1 MGQAVGTAAALCLKK
16 GVLPRD
22 IAQKHIDE
30 LQEQLLR
37 DDAFIPLRPA
47 RDPKDLAKTADLIVA
62 SSTIS
67 GDAKLLTDGMSR
79 DFNNETH
86 HWQSDGLPAEVM
98 MEWEHPVEL
107 SRVEIKCDT
116 NVKRNIMMRKDSK
129 VSETFW
135 NDVPHELLKS
145 LEIEA
150 RVKGKWVSL
159 SSLEKN
165 RTRLIKFKFDRLK
178 TTAVRI
184 QMKETY
190 GYKNAKLFEVRCYE
204 S

>member
-1 MGQAVGTAAALCLKK
+1 ME
-16 GVLPRD
+16 P
-22 IAQKHIDE
+22 
-30 LQEQLLR
+30 
-37 DDAFIPLRPA
+37 
-47 RDPKDLAKTADLIVA
+47 DPKDLVKTADLIMA

-67 GDAKLLTDGMSR
+67 GDAKLLTDGISR
-79 DFNNETH
+79 DINNEIH
-86 HWQSDGLPAEVM
+86 HWQSNGLPAEVI
-98 MEWEHPVEL
+98 MEWERPVTL

-129 VSETFW
+129 VSATFW
-135 NDVPHELLKS
+135 NDIPQELLKS
-145 LEIEA
+145 LQIEA
-150 RVKGKWVSL
+150 RVKGKWVGL

-165 RTRLIKFKFDRLK
+165 RTRLIKFKFDRLQ

-190 GYKNAKLFEVRCYE
+190 GHKNAKLFEVRCYE